1 MRFWAVILA
10 VAVIDGGG
18 GEEEGEDG
26 DGGAVYH
33 NQVGYS
39 AVAGFQKSSVAKYAM
54 LDKAFETTHFEQEH
68 PVSTAPKNIICYLS
82 VMNTL
87 L

>member
-1 MRFWAVILA
+1 MRFWAAVILA

-18 GEEEGEDG
+18 GEEEGEREDG

-39 AVAGFQKSSVAKYAM
+39 AVVGFQKCWEDSNA
-54 LDKAFETTHFEQEH
+54 
-68 PVSTAPKNIICYLS
+68 
-82 VMNTL
+82 
-87 L
+87 

>member
-18 GEEEGEDG
+18 GEEEEGEDG

-39 AVAGFQKSSVAKYAM
+39 AVVGFQKCCNDRNA
-54 LDKAFETTHFEQEH
+54 
-68 PVSTAPKNIICYLS
+68 
-82 VMNTL
+82 
-87 L
+87 